1 MVIAEWDH
9 LTARESAVLAVG
21 ETRFWAGHQAWQ
33 LMADEWEVPEQ
44 SWPSGDGL
52 HPYSELLFSFCQ
64 RIPSHRLVSGREK
77 GCSRDEEPWACVG
90 LCTFIYDFPQK
101 GSGLVWGYAFAFV
114 FTSSL
119 QAWLGGLL
127 TCWPPSP

>member
-64 RIPSHRLVSGREK
+64 RIPSHRLVSGRERAK
-77 GCSRDEEPWACVG
+77 TGGGMTARMNR
-90 LCTFIYDFPQK
+90 
-101 GSGLVWGYAFAFV
+101 GSQV
-114 FTSSL
+114 
-119 QAWLGGLL
+119 
-127 TCWPPSP
+127 PPF